1 MLFNIEKSLIR
12 SNIIRLLWNID
23 RKKKT
28 IMEHDM

>member
-23 RKKKT
+23 LKKKT